1 MKKKLITALLAASM
15 AFSATPFAMA
25 EEGDVEISFKVGDS
39 ILLINGNPTEV
50 ETPYIAGEGTTLV
63 PLRVITEAFGA
74 QVDWEGTTKTITLT
88 YPDVNI
94 VLQID
99 NIVAQ
104 VNDHSETLLEAPALS
119 ANGVTMVP
127 LRFISETFGAD
138 VGYDNETSA
147 ILVTKKAIDNSQT
160 VVGVTDMKR
169 IGDDYY
175 GWSIDNPQQMKM
187 TDRRLDGLST
197 EFTADDESKLYI
209 DIYKNTEENITPFDE
224 EYADVQESFSDYTL
238 TEAEKLTDEAGNRY
252 MHFQA
257 KDKESIIDYREYY
270 GSNNTTFEVVSII
283 KISDDPAIKNMILS
297 IADSFKLGAIDKN
310 ETYNLSNVEN
320 GKRTI
325 KDDTYKFSFQI
336 PADYYQSTA
345 SEAENEFR
353 FFSPDEDS
361 NAYVALAIYSKS
373 ADVTAS
379 SLAYKDQASRIKNSN
394 PAFSKISEVTETNGV
409 YSYTHS
415 ISGSSKFDH
424 YIIDSFFEKGD
435 YVYNISASVDT
446 LEDAPTASGIIGS
459 LVTEELDPSVIGKLL
474 RNDPDTTTT
483 ATHEIGDYKI
493 TLPTSWKDEAGMAT
507 VTGVKSRGFMDSYT
521 TSMIAVT
528 VMENDSITTG
538 SLSSQANSYRN
549 FIKEDKTNEIVEEVD
564 YITLN
569 KQRYAYF
576 TYKTTDKET
585 GVVSYSTVYMKTGS
599 KELVMITLFEHDIYY
614 NAGGEAIV
622 KAAIESLTKE

>member
-1 MKKKLITALLAASM
+1 MKKKLIATLLTASM
-15 AFSATPFAMA
+15 AFSAAPIAMA
-25 EEGDVEISFKVGDS
+25 DDGDVEVSFKVGDS

-74 QVDWEGTTKTITLT
+74 QVGWDGATKTITLT

-138 VGYDNETSA
+138 VGYDSETSA
-147 ILVTKKAIDNSQT
+147 VLVTKKAIDSST

-175 GWSIDNPQQMKM
+175 GWSIDNPLQMNM

-197 EFTADDESKLYI
+197 KFEADDGSRLYVDIYTNTADTIKDFEK
-209 DIYKNTEENITPFDE
+209 
-224 EYADVQESFSDYTL
+224 EYADIKDSFSGYTL

-270 GSNNTTFEVVSII
+270 GAGYTTFEVTSII
-283 KISDDPAIKNMILS
+283 NISDDTTTKNMILS
-297 IADSFKLGAIDKN
+297 IADSFKLGSYDAK

-320 GKRTI
+320 NKRTI
-325 KDDTYKFSFQI
+325 KDEKYKFSFQI
-336 PADYYQSTA
+336 PADYYQSTS
-345 SEAENEFR
+345 SEAENEFL
-353 FFSPDEDS
+353 FISSDTDS
-361 NAYVALAIYSKS
+361 NAYVALDIYSKS

-379 SLAYKDQASRIKNSN
+379 KLAYNDQAVRIKNTN
-394 PAFSKISEVTETNGV
+394 PKYSKISEVSEQNGI

-415 ISGSSKFDH
+415 ISGSSKFDQ
-424 YIIDSFFEKGD
+424 YAIDTFFEKGD
-435 YVYNISASVDT
+435 YVYNMTAVVDT
-446 LEDAPTASGIIGS
+446 LEDAPTASLILGS
-459 LVTEELDPSVIGKLL
+459 LVTEELDSAVIGKLL
-474 RNDPDTTTT
+474 RNDADSET
-483 ATHEIGDYKI
+483 AITHEVGSCKFS
-493 TLPTSWKDEAGMAT
+493 LPASWTETAEMTNTAGTKAT
-507 VTGVKSRGFMDSYT
+507 TFADSQT
-521 TSMIAVT
+521 TSMFAIAVIDD
-528 VMENDSITTG
+528 DSVTTG
-538 SLSSQANSYRN
+538 SLTSRASSYKN
-549 FIKEDKTNEIVEEVD
+549 FIKDDKSNEIIDDVD
-564 YITLN
+564 YISLN
-569 KQRYAYF
+569 SQRFARF
-576 TYKTTDKET
+576 SYKATDKNSGT
-585 GVVSYSTVYMKTGS
+585 VGYHTVYLKTFNDTIILA
-599 KELVMITLFEHDIYY
+599 ELIENEIYY
-614 NAGGEAIV
+614 NANGQEVIEA
-622 KAAIESLTKE
+622 ALSSLTVK